1 MKTKILLA
9 VAMIGAASLSAQAGV
24 HFGLSI
30 GLPVPVVTYSAP
42 VYTQPEMV
50 VAPACPPPAVVTT
63 AYVTTPPCPG
73 PDYAWVAG
81 YWSVG
86 TYGRV
91 WVPGC
96 WQYRAEPVV
105 VARFGDGYGH
115 DRDGQFRRDGGD
127 DRRDHGDDRRYHRDG
142 GDRR

>member
-9 VAMIGAASLSAQAGV
+9 VAVLGVAGLSAQAGV
-24 HFGLSI
+24 RFGVSFALPLP
-30 GLPVPVVTYSAP
+30 LPVVAVA
-42 VYTQPEMV
+42 
-50 VAPACPPPAVVTT
+50 APACPPPAVVTT
-63 AYVTTPPCPG
+63 AYVATPSCPG

-91 WVPGC
+91 WVPGG
-96 WQYRAEPVV
+96 WQHRVTPVV
-105 VARFGDGYGH
+105 FAHFADGYTH
-115 DRDGQFRRDGGD
+115 DRDGGY
-127 DRRDHGDDRRYHRDG
+127 RRDHGDDRGDYRHD